1 MIYKLYIIS
10 YLIHNDRIYLSK
22 YISFNNQVLLQFLF
36 IFDTIKLLEYRTNKF
51 SINKK
56 IIFQG
61 KFNK

>member
-36 IFDTIKLLEYRTNKF
+36 IFDTLNLLEYRTNKF